1 MTLVNDE
8 QQDKKL
14 FKLYTL
20 AELSYENHFK
30 NMLKSTDE
38 LYPDGWYENKNYKV
52 KIEILCEAI
61 STSTLIVDTQ
71 GYQKII
77 EGVEPKR
84 LELS

>member
-8 QQDKKL
+8 QQDKKI
-14 FKLYTL
+14 FELYTL

>member
-14 FKLYTL
+14 FELYTL

-52 KIEILCEAI
+52 KIEILYEAI

>member
-1 MTLVNDE
+1 MTSVNNE
-8 QQDKKL
+8 QQNKNL
-14 FKLYTL
+14 FELYTL
-20 AELSYENHFK
+20 AELTYQNHFK
-30 NMLKSTDE
+30 NMVKSTDE

-52 KIEILCEAI
+52 KIEILSEAI

-77 EGVEPKR
+77 EGFEPKR